1 MDEIMKRGNTRKFTD
16 EPVSEEDVDRLIR
29 AGMQARTTGNQ
40 TPWHIIIVRSDPS
53 IKVLSHS
60 SMAAGTIRKAPL
72 VLMLLFDKTGLSYP
86 ECVETDMGACAQ
98 NILTEAEHLG
108 LGTQWVAVHPY
119 EDRIRHVRS
128 FFDLPI
134 DVVPFAL
141 IPVGHPADRPVRLD
155 HYDAK
160 RIHKE
165 TF

>member
-40 TPWHIIIVRSDPS
+40 TPWHVIIVRSDPS

-98 NILTEAEHLG
+98 NILVEAEHLG

>member
-98 NILTEAEHLG
+98 NILIEAEHLG

>member
-98 NILTEAEHLG
+98 NILVEAEHLG

>member
-40 TPWHIIIVRSDPS
+40 TPWHFIIVRSDPS

-98 NILTEAEHLG
+98 NILVEAEHLG

>member
-72 VLMLLFDKTGLSYP
+72 VLMLLFDKTGLNYP
-86 ECVETDMGACAQ
+86 ECVDTDMGACAQ

>member
-1 MDEIMKRGNTRKFTD
+1 MDEIMKRGNTRKFAD
-16 EPVSEEDVDRLIR
+16 APVSDADVDRLIR
-29 AGMQARTTGNQ
+29 AGMQARTAGNQ
-40 TPWHIIIVRSDPS
+40 IPWHFVIVRSDPS

-72 VLMLLFDKTGLSYP
+72 VLMLLFEEKGLSYP
-86 ECVETDMGACAQ
+86 ESIPTDMGACAQ

-108 LGTQWVAVHPY
+108 LGTQWVAVYPY
-119 EDRIRHVRS
+119 EDRIRHIRS
-128 FFDLPI
+128 FFDLPT
-134 DVVPFAL
+134 DVTPFCL
-141 IPVGHPADRPVRLD
+141 IPVGHPAEKPVKID

>member
-141 IPVGHPADRPVRLD
+141 IPVGHPADRPIRLD